1 MIDNELSILECRWTF
16 ADKGALDLR
25 DSVRKREAKFRFQK
39 LFDVWA
45 SNIRG
50 LLDLRD
56 ADDLVTAFSTF
67 NPDRTDFNLRECSGN
82 ERGGEQPYQDR
93 AA

>member
-1 MIDNELSILECRWTF
+1 MIDNKLSILECRWTL
-16 ADKGALDLR
+16 ADKGALYLR
-25 DSVRKREAKFRFQK
+25 DSVRKREAKFWFQK

-56 ADDLVTAFSTF
+56 ADDLVNAFSTF
-67 NPDRTDFNLRECSGN
+67 KRRSNGFQL
-82 ERGGEQPYQDR
+82 
-93 AA
+93 A